1 MKWIKRESL
10 VGKNVHVVE
19 LSEEEKKLPDDD
31 LITLADNL
39 GEKDRGVSHF
49 GGTVK
54 RDGDTAE
61 ITVYID

>member
-1 MKWIKRESL
+1 MKWTRRESL
-10 VGKNVHVVE
+10 YGKNFHAVE
-19 LSEEEKKLPDDD
+19 LTKEEQEMSDTD

-39 GEKDRGVSHF
+39 GDLDKGVSHF
-49 GGTVK
+49 GGTVN